1 MAKNG
6 SETIE
11 NYPGTRPLVSVL
23 DEVEKETLTVKL
35 PEKTIQYIKRSI
47 AGFLTLSTLSMGVWQ
62 YIKAGEEG
70 RLPKIGNLDLQKGYE
85 EIAPGVRI
93 LFGLEEIQEETEETI
108 NNLIKATVS
117 SRAVFASE
125 TNLPA
130 KTIKDPKPYLTSESP
145 FYPPYKEETT
155 EKEENKEEVIEE
167 ALVIR
172 EGPDKTEVSLTF
184 DDCWSEEAVREILR
198 ITKEQEIKVTFF
210 PTGRIIK
217 KYPQL

>member
-47 AGFLTLSTLSMGVWQ
+47 AAFLSLTSLSMGVWQ
-62 YIKAGEEG
+62 YVKVGEEG